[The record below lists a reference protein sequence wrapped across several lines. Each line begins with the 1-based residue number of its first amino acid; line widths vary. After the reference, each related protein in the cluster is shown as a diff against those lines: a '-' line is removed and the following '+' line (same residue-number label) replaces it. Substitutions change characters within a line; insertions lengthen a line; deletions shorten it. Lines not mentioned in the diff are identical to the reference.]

1 VQITDSQ
8 LQEAALASLGAEA
21 VRLLRSSDFPRL
33 SAEFGYAVA
42 LGRDTAVAIRE
53 DMSASLADLGAAGLD
68 SHREHTAAVR
78 YFQQNDAGLLA
89 SVECLVPTSNG
100 SALLLELVVS
110 ADGDTKHITLEQ
122 LSAAA

>member
-1 VQITDSQ
+1 MQISDSQ
-8 LQEAALASLGAEA
+8 LQEAALATLGAEA

-42 LGRDTAVAIRE
+42 LGRDAVVAIRE

-68 SHREHTAAVR
+68 ARREHTAAVR
-78 YFQQNDAGLLA
+78 YFQQNEAGLLA
-89 SVECLVPTSNG
+89 SVACLIPTNNG
-100 SALLLELVVS
+100 LALLMELVVT
-110 ADGDTKHITLEQ
+110 ADSETKHITLEQ

>member
-1 VQITDSQ
+1 MQISNSQ
-8 LQEAALASLGAEA
+8 LQEAPLVSLGAEA

-33 SAEFGYAVA
+33 AAQFGYAVA

-53 DMSASLADLGAAGLD
+53 DMLAILKDLGANGLD
-68 SHREHTAAVR
+68 AHRGYTAAVK
-78 YFQQNDAGLLA
+78 YFQANDTGLLA
-89 SVECLVPTSNG
+89 SVECLVPTNNG

-110 ADGDTKHITLEQ
+110 ADGEGKHVTLEQ

>member
-1 VQITDSQ
+1 MQISDSQ
-8 LQEAALASLGAEA
+8 LQEAALTTLAAEA

-33 SAEFGYAVA
+33 SAEFGYTVA

-68 SHREHTAAVR
+68 ARREHTAAVR
-78 YFQQNDAGLLA
+78 YFQQNDSGLLA
-89 SVECLVPTSNG
+89 SVECLVPTNNG

-110 ADGDTKHITLEQ
+110 ADGEAKHITLEQ